1 MPALAGLNDI
11 QSNTWSLSIVGPGA
25 IAEGLASLRQCID
38 LILRTSLGSDPLR
51 PFFGS
56 DIYTYQDKP
65 QNIAI
70 PNIKQSI
77 VTALAAWEPRILVSK
92 VNHKLKEFGHTEFEI
107 VYGIVDSDLL
117 DSIIFDLYNGQLSQ
131 ANTVTLTLQ
140 ALFPPNI
147 ATRRNQISLVLN
159 NNPATPL
166 PPFNGFSNIN
176 ETYAWVQANW
186 GSYGRWFLLNDRIQ
200 VRLFSGNYQQA
211 SLTLVTSN
219 TYRYAASIPDNSGNG
234 YDVIF
239 TPLGGS
245 TYENAQ
251 NANLFTKA
259 DLLVWIRANLG
270 GFGSWQIENAGTT
283 PGDFNLD
290 FNNDFPIGEEGYNL
304 VLYSDTVT
312 GAALGVGIY

>member
-140 ALFPPNI
+140 ALFPANI

-200 VRLFSGNYQQA
+200 VRLFSGSYQQA

-219 TYRYAASIPDNSGNG
+219 TYRYAAYIPDSSGAG
-234 YDVIF
+234 YLVSFDPGTGATIS
-239 TPLGGS
+239 PSGL
-245 TYENAQ
+245 
-251 NANLFTKA
+251 LTKA
-259 DLLVWIRANLG
+259 DLLIWVRANLG

-283 PGDFNLD
+283 SGDFNLD
-290 FNNDFPIGEEGYNL
+290 FNIDFPIGEEGYNL

-312 GAALGVGIY
+312 GAALSVGVY